1 MDLRNKKNKLSIRVV
16 LNSCKASEEGIYSLG
31 IRVLYRRRKKEYSLG
46 WRLHRSNFLPDKERV
61 VFSPEGPLKRKD
73 LGCINRLIKEEKG
86 NLLKAGLFL
95 ERAEPGFSLER
106 LMQKHH
112 KNRCSQYVEVFML
125 QCIEELRG
133 EGKSGTAEA
142 YVSGL
147 NSLRRFCALGK
158 LRFKEVDYAFVTDYM
173 HYLRTPTISQ
183 NTLAMYLSCFRA
195 VYNKARKQGVEV
207 REGNPFA
214 DLNFRVQETLK
225 RALTKEE
232 IARIA
237 RVDLRRHPRMEE
249 ARDLFMFSFYC
260 RGMSFVDVI
269 HLRRDCIVNGTLFY
283 ERNKTGQRL
292 QVGMLPC
299 MYEIIEKYRSRSPYL
314 FPCIDVA
321 SSRTVYTQYRYSLGM
336 INRYLKRLG
345 ELLHIATPLTTYV
358 ARHSWATIAKNE
370 GVPVSIISEGLGH
383 TSEKTTR
390 IYLDSFTND
399 TMNRVNENVAAAVN
413 DCMKKEGES
422 FHLSI

>member
-1 MDLRNKKNKLSIRVV
+1 M
-16 LNSCKASEEGIYSLG
+16 
-31 IRVLYRRRKKEYSLG
+31 
-46 WRLHRSNFLPDKERV
+46 
-61 VFSPEGPLKRKD
+61 
-73 LGCINRLIKEEKG
+73 
-86 NLLKAGLFL
+86 
-95 ERAEPGFSLER
+95 
-106 LMQKHH
+106 
-112 KNRCSQYVEVFML
+112 
-125 QCIEELRG
+125 
-133 EGKSGTAEA
+133 
-142 YVSGL
+142 
-147 NSLRRFCALGK
+147 
-158 LRFKEVDYAFVTDYM
+158 
-173 HYLRTPTISQ
+173 
-183 NTLAMYLSCFRA
+183 
-195 VYNKARKQGVEV
+195 

-358 ARHSWATIAKNE
+358 ARHSWATIAKVNGASVHVIGE
-370 GVPVSIISEGLGH
+370 CLGH

-390 IYLDSFTND
+390 IYLKELDHSALD
-399 TMNRVNENVAAAVN
+399 AVN
-413 DCMKKEGES
+413 NQVAD
-422 FHLSI
+422 FILAVDD